1 MPKRKPRTRGKTSKS
16 RGRVRRGAK
25 TLKAARGKRAK
36 PSPRRRAQP
45 KPVGATFAGGWS
57 VALDWVPAGVRVVI
71 NFIGANGH
79 QVAQDEVRE
88 RSPASLPL
96 PRPEADGRYTFTW
109 SISPDQHLDGI
120 RLWAVDETTG
130 SRSLIDQSGPQ
141 EPADVWSQFTGK
153 TIHSPVK

>member
-1 MPKRKPRTRGKTSKS
+1 
-16 RGRVRRGAK
+16 
-25 TLKAARGKRAK
+25 
-36 PSPRRRAQP
+36 
-45 KPVGATFAGGWS
+45 
-57 VALDWVPAGVRVVI
+57 VRVVI

-120 RLWAVDETTG
+120 RLWAVDGATG
-130 SRSLIDQSGPQ
+130 NRTLVDQSGPK
-141 EPADVWSQFTGK
+141 EPADVWSQYTGK
-153 TIHSPVK
+153 TIHAPDPVK

>member
-96 PRPEADGRYTFTW
+96 PRPEADGRNQFLNDGL
-109 SISPDQHLDGI
+109 ISPLD

-130 SRSLIDQSGPQ
+130 SRSLIDQSGPK